1 MGRCPRRQRQCEGGR
16 RLSQD
21 SIASATAY
29 YARICELVDKELR
42 ALDQGRVKNSKL
54 VKKAAVKRSKK

>member
-1 MGRCPRRQRQCEGGR
+1 
-16 RLSQD
+16 LSQD